1 MTAIKSGTL
10 VYKDK
15 DGNTGIVKSL
25 SDNDVSTIN
34 QALADVKEIKEGIAG
49 NYVTTNTEQTIAAK
63 KTFTADQTVKD
74 SVLLLDRTGTPVTS
88 TASATML
95 AGKFNYNADGSY
107 TNTIPLISQTGS
119 QYTASTGSYGT
130 NVSFGSEGATVFGA
144 GENVHKFI
152 ESHGI
157 YTNDSGSTGVVQN
170 DHLYITSDEN
180 MHFYTQVLNDG
191 TGGTESLTITPSA
204 TTSNVAMYAPTPSAS
219 TNNTQVATT
228 AWVRSNIHSI
238 YNNNSNVEIETA
250 AHNNFFRGANLLG
263 SGHFSSMSALYT
275 AISVADWS
283 DIYVGDYVDL
293 SLTDNGSTAT
303 RRFRVAG
310 IDTALNIM
318 SDNITKHHLVMIP
331 DIPIRYAYMNSTNTT
346 VGAYTGSYMYTTVL
360 PSILTSL
367 SGSSSSPF
375 YGHIIAHNE
384 YLTNSMS
391 TSYTSANCP
400 WATGVSNGCGWVSQS
415 LVLMST
421 REVFGATSW
430 DSSGFDS
437 EVMNRQLPLFRLAP
451 HFIGG
456 GYTSSG
462 AFQRDNWWLRSVANS
477 ANFCGADA
485 NGGAGYHYASR
496 SFGVRPRFLIG

>member
-49 NYVTTNTEQTIAAK
+49 NYVTTNTEQTIS
-63 KTFTADQTVKD
+63 ADKEF
-74 SVLLLDRTGTPVTS
+74 TGTVT
-88 TASATML
+88 
-95 AGKFNYNADGSY
+95 
-107 TNTIPLISQTGS
+107 
-119 QYTASTGSYGT
+119 
-130 NVSFGSEGATVFGA
+130 V
-144 GENVHKFI
+144 
-152 ESHGI
+152 
-157 YTNDSGSTGVVQN
+157 
-170 DHLYITSDEN
+170 
-180 MHFYTQVLNDG
+180 
-191 TGGTESLTITPSA
+191 PSA
-204 TTSNVAMYAPTPSAS
+204 AAEDKS
-219 TNNTQVATT
+219 TQVANT
-228 AWVRSNIHSI
+228 AWTHDNYLSLDNTVQTAGVGKRFANQVSVLCSNSTLSTAIASGVGSDHLMFLDKENNIMAETVLEQSANGSNEYKNYVRNAKNGTTVQAFLSVKVDAEGNTFSYATPTAAATASGDEIITAKWIRANIHSA

-263 SGHFSSMSALYT
+263 SGHFASMSALYT
-275 AISVADWS
+275 AISAADWS

-318 SDNITKHHLVMIP
+318 SGNITKHHLVMIP

-391 TSYTSANCP
+391 TNYTSANCP

-462 AFQRDNWWLRSVANS
+462 AFQRDTWWLRSVAASTAFCNAHYNGHAGHYNAS
-477 ANFCGADA
+477 AS
-485 NGGAGYHYASR
+485 Y
-496 SFGVRPRFLIG
+496 GVRPRFLIG